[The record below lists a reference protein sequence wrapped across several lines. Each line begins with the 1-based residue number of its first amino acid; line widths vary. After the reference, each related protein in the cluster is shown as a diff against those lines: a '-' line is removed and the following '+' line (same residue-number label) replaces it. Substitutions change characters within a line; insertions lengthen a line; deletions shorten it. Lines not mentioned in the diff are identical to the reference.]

1 MCIDANNLYGYAM
14 SESLP
19 YDEIKFDKN
28 INLEDIKKTPD
39 GNDNGYFVEVD
50 INYPDEIKEKTKYFP
65 IAPEKKNNPD
75 NFTPYVNKN
84 RPVIYTHLKKL
95 IGDRSDKRNY
105 LIHYWML
112 KITNR
117 NGKSIN
123 KTHERIPFEQSERL
137 EKYIH
142 FDTTKTIKDKKFF
155 EKDFFTLLK
164 NWLYGKIKEN
174 VKNRT
179 KIISY
184 KKR

>member
-1 MCIDANNLYGYAM
+1 
-14 SESLP
+14 
-19 YDEIKFDKN
+19 
-28 INLEDIKKTPD
+28 
-39 GNDNGYFVEVD
+39 
-50 INYPDEIKEKTKYFP
+50 
-65 IAPEKKNNPD
+65 
-75 NFTPYVNKN
+75 
-84 RPVIYTHLKKL
+84 
-95 IGDRSDKRNY
+95 
-105 LIHYWML
+105 ML

-184 KKR
+184 KRR